1 MSILCATNRMVDWL
15 VLASRLETAS
25 CLEGWETQHLGSEL
39 RDLGNLTP
47 GKGLTNE
54 ADFHW

>member
-25 CLEGWETQHLGSEL
+25 CLEGWETQPWAQSLETWGISHLEK
-39 RDLGNLTP
+39 D
-47 GKGLTNE
+47 
-54 ADFHW
+54 